1 MSTKDIES
9 EEIRLASA
17 QDLMYGNKDLELRFP
32 FDVKDRFSWVIFT
45 EKLLKT
51 EDGQAYSALTSQKY
65 QIITTADW
73 DRLFEARGK
82 MRGYFEKR
90 GLSVTILHDPYLQA
104 SFEGTTI
111 KGGAIKQAS
120 PLTERLKKVKSASDF
135 KAKATQPV
143 EEALEV
149 KEEISSAPVEAIEAT
164 EEKRTYNF
172 QKKGVKN
179 G

>member
-17 QDLMYGNKDLELRFP
+17 QELMYGNKDTEERFA
-32 FDVKDRFSWVIFT
+32 FDVNDRFSHVIFT
-45 EKLLKT
+45 EKLQKT
-51 EDGQAYSALTSQKY
+51 EDGQTFSALTSQKY

-73 DRLFEARGK
+73 SRLFEARGK

-90 GLSVTILHDPYLQA
+90 GLAVTILHDPYLQA
-104 SFEGTTI
+104 KLEGITI
-111 KGGAIKQAS
+111 KGGAVKQES
-120 PLTERLKKVKSASDF
+120 PLKDRLKKAKKASDF
-135 KAKATQPV
+135 LPKVPV
-143 EEALEV
+143 PVLEDEPIV
-149 KEEISSAPVEAIEAT
+149 EPVVETPEIT